1 VRWVV
6 RHRENGVPVY
16 IHCAHG
22 HGRSSVV
29 LCAALIRAGL
39 APDPRSAM
47 ELAKRGRPRARL
59 NERQRT
65 ALDAW
70 FREEA
75 GRTRAR

>member
-1 VRWVV
+1 
-6 RHRENGVPVY
+6 
-16 IHCAHG
+16 
-22 HGRSSVV
+22 VV

-47 ELAKRGRPRARL
+47 ELAKRGRARARRH
-59 NERQRT
+59 ERQRN